1 MQEAYD
7 RRQESM
13 TSKESDGAE
22 DDARLG
28 ENVQAKGP
36 ASPDVP
42 SVASPEAFF
51 TELTARADVREFLK
65 RLANR

>member
-1 MQEAYD
+1 MQEAFD

-13 TSKESDGAE
+13 TGEESDGAE
-22 DDARLG
+22 DDARLDA
-28 ENVQAKGP
+28 NVEATGP